1 MGIDNEINDVA
12 EDTFLS
18 HEVEAMV
25 DFPFF
30 FSEESAFFKCKIWKW
45 GKDPKLY
52 MRFNRE
58 IFYISKR
65 SMTVS
70 KYSLEIQMSTSFL

>member
-30 FSEESAFFKCKIWKW
+30 SRKNLLFLNAKYGNGEKI
-45 GKDPKLY
+45 P
-52 MRFNRE
+52 NC
-58 IFYISKR
+58 I
-65 SMTVS
+65 
-70 KYSLEIQMSTSFL
+70 